1 MVRKKDLAIA
11 ISVIFCLTAT
21 LFLIVPSLS
30 VSSVHS
36 YDPLL
41 DVNDDGVINIVDLSK
56 VAAAFGKS
64 GTPINKTALLL
75 GAGANVYR
83 FNSTYDDTQVT
94 TTSTD
99 YVDMQY
105 MSVSI
110 TIQNTSVIVIM
121 FSAEATIGDAGQGIF
136 VGASVGGTDAVP
148 SYAVLATPS
157 SDTLY
162 NANAFNFYLDSVS
175 AGTYIVKMV
184 WKVSGGTGYVRNR
197 TLLVMA
203 LPEA

>member
-1 MVRKKDLAIA
+1 LARKKDLAIA

-75 GAGANVYR
+75 GAGANVYH

-99 YVDMQY
+99 YVDMPY

-136 VGASVGGTDAVP
+136 VGANVGGTDAVP

-162 NANAFNFYLDSVS
+162 NANSFNFYLDSVS

-203 LPEA
+203 LPTA

>member
-1 MVRKKDLAIA
+1 VRKKDLAIA
-11 ISVIFCLTAT
+11 ISVTFCLTTT

-64 GTPINKTALLL
+64 GTSINKTALLL
-75 GAGANVYR
+75 GAGASVYH

-99 YVDMQY
+99 YVDMPY

-110 TIQNTSVIVIM
+110 TIQNTCHRDHV
-121 FSAEATIGDAGQGIF
+121 Q
-136 VGASVGGTDAVP
+136 
-148 SYAVLATPS
+148 
-157 SDTLY
+157 
-162 NANAFNFYLDSVS
+162 
-175 AGTYIVKMV
+175 
-184 WKVSGGTGYVRNR
+184 R
-197 TLLVMA
+197 
-203 LPEA
+203 